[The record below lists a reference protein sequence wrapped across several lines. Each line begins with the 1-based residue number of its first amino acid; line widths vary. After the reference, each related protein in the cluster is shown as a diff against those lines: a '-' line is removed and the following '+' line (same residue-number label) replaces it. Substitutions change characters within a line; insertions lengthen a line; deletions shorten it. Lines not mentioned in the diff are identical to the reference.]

1 MKSQM
6 TNLIP
11 NLLRIMQKNKRLL
24 KTSAKRLGLQKNV
37 SYFWSTG
44 KENEQK

>member
-1 MKSQM
+1 MNWKIPH
-6 TNLIP
+6 LIP

-24 KTSAKRLGLQKNV
+24 KTSAKRLGLQKKV

-44 KENEQK
+44 KENEQR

>member
-1 MKSQM
+1 MKSQI
-6 TNLIP
+6 TNLIL
-11 NLLRIMQKNKRLL
+11 NLLRIMKKNKRLL

-44 KENEQK
+44 KENEQR